1 MSENLNQCVV
11 VLLMKKAA
19 MLGIFFRSLT
29 IQISFNFHTM
39 QGMGFAFSML
49 PLMCSRKKSELKEK
63 EVFLLRH
70 LQMFSTNP
78 YLVPAV
84 VGSVVRIEEDGER
97 GREAEDLKK
106 ALMGPYAAIGD
117 SFFWGALRLFSS
129 AWAVLLAVF
138 GSFYAPLIFLM
149 LFSPAQLMVRV
160 GGFFHG
166 FCSGW
171 GGFNYIRAL
180 DLPRESEML
189 RYGALFILSI
199 VGAVLSV
206 SVEYSG
212 QLLPQHVGYIIGSVI
227 FLISLVG
234 GRRAIS
240 SEKLLYGIAIFCM
253 VLSI

>member
-1 MSENLNQCVV
+1 
-11 VLLMKKAA
+11 MKKAA

-29 IQISFNFHTM
+29 IQISFNFRTM

-49 PLMCSRKKSELKEK
+49 PLMCAKQDSEQKEK
-63 EVFLLRH
+63 ELFLLRH

-84 VGSVVRIEEDGER
+84 VGSVARLEEDG
-97 GREAEDLKK
+97 REGSETEYIKK

-129 AWAVLLAVF
+129 ACSVLLAVS
-138 GSFYAPLIFLM
+138 GSFSAPLVFLM
-149 LFSPAQLMVRV
+149 LFSPAQFMIRV
-160 GGFFHG
+160 GGFIHG
-166 FCSGW
+166 FSSGW

-180 DLPRESEML
+180 DLPRESEIL

-199 VGAVLSV
+199 VGAFLSV

-212 QLLPQHVGYIIGSVI
+212 SFLPKNVGFIIGSVI
-227 FLISLVG
+227 FIISLMAV
-234 GRRAIS
+234 RRAIS
-240 SEKLLYGIAIFCM
+240 SEQLLYGIALVCM
-253 VLSI
+253 ALSI